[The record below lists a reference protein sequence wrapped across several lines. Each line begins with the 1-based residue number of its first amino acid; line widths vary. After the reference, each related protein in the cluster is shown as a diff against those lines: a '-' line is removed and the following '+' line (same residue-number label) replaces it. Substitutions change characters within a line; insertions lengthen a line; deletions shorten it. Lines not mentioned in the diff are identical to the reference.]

1 MKALPYA
8 VAWANLFF
16 STTRTATGS
25 SLTSPRNERQRPIF
39 LFHSSSGE
47 VGQFGQHERDP
58 LSLIEFDRNGG
69 DENWPD
75 FGRGQGGLMGWHIG
89 LMSASWFFFLPCF
102 LFLRTAKHPLAL
114 LPRVGF
120 LVTLLLGTIS
130 MYKKLTPDLYEGET
144 HSTLAWP
151 ILFFVVLLNIKDVLA
166 KVGWSWGMIGL
177 KTFWKS
183 NQNGKGGLYSSLSHS
198 EDETLLD
205 EEEHPRRN
213 SRMSISTS
221 IDSVR
226 GDSAFFDPDPKKFHL
241 SRSSASSKLS
251 TILKYTLIALE
262 RSLLF
267 LGFAELCS
275 GIVVYTG
282 SCRQNYI
289 NGCLAHIIKGSIFFF
304 YGLLT
309 FARYLGAWSEL
320 GWAWNKRPQT
330 HSWRDNAVSAE
341 WVESFVIFLYGAT
354 QQFYERKGAHDG
366 DPFTVKDV
374 QHISIAVMLCWVG
387 LLGLLIES
395 RRLKKWIT
403 FSTLDRLNHRSPSE
417 VEQPP
422 TYNYSFNP
430 LPAIGIM
437 IVGLAMGSHH
447 QTYRFQM
454 TIHSLWGNLLTGF
467 GISRLLTYFF
477 LFVRPVRLSMPSPRP
492 TEFIAAFCL
501 TAGGVVF
508 VESTEQVVFA
518 AMRYE
523 VDHVMGIL
531 NITGGR
537 CLFLFGLKGWAQ
549 MRMSEGRMK
558 RIQNA

>member
-16 STTRTATGS
+16 STTRTATAS
-25 SLTSPRNERQRPIF
+25 SLTSSATKDND
-39 LFHSSSGE
+39 LSSSSRALAAKLVSRDDHHGAGE
-47 VGQFGQHERDP
+47 PLDELDMEQIWSTHERDP

-75 FGRGQGGLMGWHIG
+75 FGRGQGGLMV
-89 LMSASWFFFLPCF
+89 

-120 LVTLLLGTIS
+120 LVTLLLGTITGS
-130 MYKKLTPDLYEGET
+130 MYRKLTPELYEGET

-151 ILFFVVLLNIKDVLA
+151 ILFFVVLLNIKDILVFAFSLWNRFAGGNSGKA
-166 KVGWSWGMIGL
+166 KVRWSWGMIGL

-213 SRMSISTS
+213 SRMSISSS

-447 QTYRFQM
+447 QTY
-454 TIHSLWGNLLTGF
+454 
-467 GISRLLTYFF
+467 
-477 LFVRPVRLSMPSPRP
+477 
-492 TEFIAAFCL
+492 
-501 TAGGVVF
+501 
-508 VESTEQVVFA
+508 
-518 AMRYE
+518 
-523 VDHVMGIL
+523 
-531 NITGGR
+531 
-537 CLFLFGLKGWAQ
+537 
-549 MRMSEGRMK
+549 
-558 RIQNA
+558 